1 MKLKKIASLALA
13 GIMAVSMLAGCKDNP
28 SSSSEPTTPPETV
41 TGAAA
46 AINAELDN
54 NKSKISFDNDS
65 VLQNLLTDY
74 YAKNPIPA
82 GFAANVNTVVKSQD
96 VKDDVVKT
104 ILSVLNVNNDMA
116 TFNDGTPNNTADM
129 YVCNSINTKKV
140 TGVELYILNA
150 DKLTEAG
157 ALKMVGQYI
166 DDLKLPT
173 EGIKG
178 ATGKPDA
185 SSKNYSYDGT
195 VAAIKAQTEGK
206 TESVWVIAVTITQT
220 PSAK

>member
-1 MKLKKIASLALA
+1 M
-13 GIMAVSMLAGCKDNP
+13 
-28 SSSSEPTTPPETV
+28 
-41 TGAAA
+41 
-46 AINAELDN
+46 
-54 NKSKISFDNDS
+54 
-65 VLQNLLTDY
+65 QNLLTDF

-82 GFAANVNTVVKSQD
+82 GFAAKVDTVVNPQN
-96 VKDDVVKT
+96 VKDDVVET
-104 ILSVLNVNNDMA
+104 ILSVLNVKNDMA
-116 TFNDGTPNNTADM
+116 TFNDGTLNNTADM

-173 EGIKG
+173 EGTSV
-178 ATGKPDA
+178 AGKADA